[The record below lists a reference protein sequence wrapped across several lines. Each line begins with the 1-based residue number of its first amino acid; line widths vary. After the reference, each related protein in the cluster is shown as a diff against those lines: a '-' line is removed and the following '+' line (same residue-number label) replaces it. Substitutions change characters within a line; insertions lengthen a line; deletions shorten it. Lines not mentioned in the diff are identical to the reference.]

1 MFYFIYYTFLESGV
15 SLIDNE
21 STMHLTISSDFSALS
36 IQNIIASPI
45 DFRSVVKFFNISS
58 NFSFFL
64 KNFLNY
70 SFIFINKFILI
81 NTHWISFLF
90 SFLIQI

>member
-1 MFYFIYYTFLESGV
+1 MVCVCVCVTFLESGV

-45 DFRSVVKFFNISS
+45 DLRSVVKFFKISS

-64 KNFLNY
+64 KN
-70 SFIFINKFILI
+70 KKILK
-81 NTHWISFLF
+81 LF
-90 SFLIQI
+90 VHFYQF